1 MIREA
6 RKEECA
12 ALYDLLYEIFLDM
25 ELPILARLDPA
36 TLKTAIVR
44 AMQQD
49 FYRFS
54 YRNGLV
60 FEEEGEILGCCF
72 GYKGEWEKTI
82 DDALY
87 GVFHEMGIPS
97 AQTLFPDPETFA
109 GEWYLDSIVTKKAA
123 RGKGIAAQLLQAL
136 PPVAKAA
143 GETVIGLNCEKDNRK
158 AKHLYEKIG
167 FVATSE
173 RVLSHHP
180 YDHMQWFFEAKK

>member
-25 ELPILARLDPA
+25 ELPILDLLDPE

-60 FEEEGEILGCCF
+60 FEEDGEILGCCF
-72 GYKGEWEKTI
+72 GYKGELEKTI

-87 GVFHEMGIPS
+87 TVFREMGIAS
-97 AQTLFPDPETFA
+97 AQALFPDPETFA
-109 GEWYLDSIVTKKAA
+109 GEWYLDSIVSQEDGARQGNRRRASAGLAA
-123 RGKGIAAQLLQAL
+123 CRQSSR
-136 PPVAKAA
+136 AKPSS
-143 GETVIGLNCEKDNRK
+143 G
-158 AKHLYEKIG
+158 
-167 FVATSE
+167 
-173 RVLSHHP
+173 
-180 YDHMQWFFEAKK
+180 